1 MAQTPPAA
9 ATDVETLLNRFDQA
23 WRAGTPPTINEFLPS
38 ASAMTSAA
46 RRELLEELVKIDLEY
61 RWRSQSR
68 AGKPWL
74 LEQYVQKH
82 PELGPLN
89 QLSVE
94 LISGEYW
101 VRQHWGDRPTH
112 QEYVTRFTQQASKL
126 RDVLARMDTRLATE
140 FAAQSPDELRRS
152 PTAA

>member
-1 MAQTPPAA
+1 MAQSPSAA
-9 ATDVETLLNRFDQA
+9 ATDVESVLNRFDQA
-23 WRAGTPPTINEFLPS
+23 WRAGSPPAIGEFLPS
-38 ASAMTSAA
+38 TSAMTSAA

-68 AGKPWL
+68 TGKPWL
-74 LEQYVQKH
+74 LEGYVQKH

-101 VRQHWGDRPTH
+101 VRQHWGDRPAH
-112 QEYVTRFTQQASKL
+112 EEYARRFPQQASKL
-126 RDVLARMDTRLATE
+126 RDLLARMDARLATE
-140 FAAQSPDELRRS
+140 
-152 PTAA
+152 